1 MWIFFNDAFL
11 SVVADSAD
19 PKGNRLLVRAR
30 AVGQIEL
37 VFPTAEVF
45 QVPSSD
51 YAYPAW
57 LPRQMA
63 ADTLAARALAIDYPN
78 FKNSIKDP
86 GYHDAAM
93 EVWSVMNR
101 YQRRSPDP
109 VRRQ

>member
-30 AVGQIEL
+30 AVGQIEP

-45 QVPSSD
+45 QVPGSD
-51 YAYPAW
+51 YAYRAW
-57 LPRQMA
+57 VPRQTVA
-63 ADTLAARALAIDYPN
+63 ENLAARAKAMDYPN

-93 EVWSVMNR
+93 EVWSVMNL

-109 VRRQ
+109 DPRQ